1 MFATATMRIAEATLI
16 DEDDPSRGRVVRLS
30 CLNGSC
36 FPIVSTITLTI
47 APQDLRIG
55 LHVGPVAGS
64 MMVLPQL
71 PIALAIDTWG

>member
-36 FPIVSTITLTI
+36 ICPSIALTMET
-47 APQDLRIG
+47 QDLRIG

-64 MMVLPQL
+64 MMVRP
-71 PIALAIDTWG
+71 